1 MSDPALVSIITAAY
15 NAEAHIAETIRSVL
29 AQTYSHWE
37 WIVVDDGSTDATR
50 EIVAAIADPRVR
62 LVAAEHSGLP
72 AAARNRGVTEARGKY
87 VAILDADDVWTSDK
101 LAAQMA
107 CFEAHPEAGLVFS
120 RFRCFFQEVGRLA
133 KRSVPNTRGVSNP
146 STMFAH
152 LCIYNLICTSTVIV
166 RRSMLDAH
174 GLMDEDPRQRGS
186 EDYELWLRL
195 APHAPFAWVDRPLVH
210 YRVHPAGLSARAVP
224 IVEGRSLALDKA
236 LRRNPNAPLHP
247 QLAGRRME
255 AWKLFW
261 LGHAQ
266 SYDGVES
273 SGRRALWRSIRI
285 YPRNGVAWVWLALSF
300 LGPRLNARLRRLA
313 YRIV

>member
-1 MSDPALVSIITAAY
+1 MFDPALVSIITAAY
-15 NAEAHIAETIRSVL
+15 NAEAYIAATARSVF

-50 EIVAAIADPRVR
+50 EIIAAIADPRIR
-62 LVAAEHSGLP
+62 LVPAEHSGLP
-72 AAARNRGVTEARGKY
+72 ASARNRGVTESRGEY
-87 VAILDADDVWTSDK
+87 VAYLDADDVWTPDK

-107 CFEAHPEAGLVFS
+107 CFEEHPDVGLVFS
-120 RFRCFFQEVGRLA
+120 KFRCFYQEVGRLA
-133 KRSVPNTRGVSNP
+133 KRSEPNARGVPNP

-152 LCIYNLICTSTVIV
+152 LSVYNLICTSTVVV
-166 RRSMLDAH
+166 RRSLLDAH

-195 APHAPFAWVDRPLVH
+195 APHVPFAWVERPLVN
-210 YRVHPAGLSARAVP
+210 YRVHPHGLSARAVP
-224 IVEGRSLALDKA
+224 TVEGRILALDKA

-247 QLAGRRME
+247 QLTGRRLK

-266 SYDGVES
+266 SYDGVER
-273 SGRRALWRSIRI
+273 SGRRALWQSIRI
-285 YPRNGVAWVWLALSF
+285 HPRNGIAWVWLALSF